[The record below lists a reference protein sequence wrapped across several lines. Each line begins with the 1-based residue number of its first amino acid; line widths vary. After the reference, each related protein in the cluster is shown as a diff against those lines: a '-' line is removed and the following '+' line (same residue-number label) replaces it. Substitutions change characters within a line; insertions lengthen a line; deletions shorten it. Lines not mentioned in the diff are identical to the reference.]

1 MSSQQIPLPP
11 LSSIPDPAVRQ
22 ALQAIYNEIMLR
34 RGELGN
40 GQEQFVTAATLAAEL
55 KKK

>member
-1 MSSQQIPLPP
+1 MSSQIPLPP
-11 LSSIPDPAVRQ
+11 LASIPDPAVRL
-22 ALQAIYNEIMLR
+22 ALQAIYDEIRLR

-40 GQEQFVTAATLAAEL
+40 GNEKFVTQAELAAEL

>member
-1 MSSQQIPLPP
+1 VSSQQIPLPP